1 MAKAKEK
8 LAAYAEHLFIN
19 EGWTQKAIAEYLE
32 VSEVTLSNW
41 KRKGL
46 WEEKRARILAAPHTI
61 KTILLGQL
69 EKVSKGEESNVDADA
84 LSKIAKAIDTLDDKI
99 SIQVITSV
107 FKEFD
112 LWMVDQDPT
121 QALKFTEFHR
131 KFLLYKINID
141 G

>member
-1 MAKAKEK
+1 MAKSKEK
-8 LAAYAEHLFIN
+8 LNAFAEHLFIN
-19 EGWTQKAIAEYLE
+19 EGWTGKAIADYLE
-32 VSEVTLSNW
+32 VSEQSIVKW
-41 KRKGL
+41 KKVGL
-46 WEEKRARILAAPHTI
+46 WEDKRKRILAAPHTI
-61 KTILLGQL
+61 KTILLGEL
-69 EKVSKGEESNVDADA
+69 EKVSKGEESKVDGDK

-112 LWMVDQDPT
+112 LWMVDIDPI
-121 QALKFTEFHR
+121 QALKFTEYHR